1 MNETQGEILKNRIK
15 ELFVNSVDRS
25 NPEDKTLESSNVLT
39 GRENPEEEL
48 EKAMWDAVT
57 AFSGYEFRT
66 AKGLTFSYT
75 VKGNELFISR
85 KKKSITRSSVDI
97 ALGKVLEAGG
107 YITGPKKLT
116 VFGASYLYPVFLK
129 LGLIREREN

>member
-1 MNETQGEILKNRIK
+1 MEK
-15 ELFVNSVDRS
+15 S
-25 NPEDKTLESSNVLT
+25 NPEEKTSESSNVLT
-39 GRENPEEEL
+39 GQECSVEEL
-48 EKAMWDAVT
+48 EKAVWDAVT
-57 AFSGYEFRT
+57 VFSGYEFHT

-107 YITGPKKLT
+107 YISGPKKLT
-116 VFGASYLYPVFLK
+116 IFGASYVYPVFLE
-129 LGLIREREN
+129 LGLIREKKKSGTKEE